1 MNDNLMRVGV
11 IGPAKGLKGGAIVDV
26 RTDSAS
32 ARFAPGTVLQRDG
45 NDYTVR
51 SFYRSGK
58 RWVVTFEEITTRE
71 EIEAMRGKVVSFD
84 VSEEELDEGE
94 FYASELEGLPIYDPQ
109 GNKLGSISGL
119 EFGIGQDR
127 LKVTTETGTFLVPFV
142 KAIVQVD
149 LQAERVV
156 VDAPAGLL
164 GD

>member
-32 ARFAPGTVLQRDG
+32 ARFAPGTVLQIDG

-94 FYASELEGLPIYDPQ
+94 FYA
-109 GNKLGSISGL
+109 K
-119 EFGIGQDR
+119 
-127 LKVTTETGTFLVPFV
+127 
-142 KAIVQVD
+142 
-149 LQAERVV
+149 RVV